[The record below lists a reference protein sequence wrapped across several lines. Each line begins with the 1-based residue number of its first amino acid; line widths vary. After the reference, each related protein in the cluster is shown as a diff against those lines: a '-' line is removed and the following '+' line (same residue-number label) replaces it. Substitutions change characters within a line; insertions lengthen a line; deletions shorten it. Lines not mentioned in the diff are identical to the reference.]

1 MVKREFKISRPR
13 YSSSRKT
20 KRKDPRWKVRDT
32 WRSWFNHHWKERRW
46 RPAPEATRREGR
58 ESGKAERRA
67 GSWRAGGRV
76 SRKAHQRRAL
86 GHVRGPQE
94 NGRSGFRRTLWRE
107 APPPGS
113 REPESITSAHWIS
126 NPLRQLHQV
135 QSEVFQVIPC
145 SKAASAQTA
154 YCQALWQGCQE
165 CSPVWRA
172 SSDPPS
178 HRHPAQQQLMETSA
192 IRGQRDLGGPSI
204 PSADHTCTPWASP
217 LHRDGRHLESTAW
230 SPSDLQAGGW
240 AVSPSLTSK
249 LEAELWGHPHPP
261 PTPGKRGMCAQER
274 QWGLLSPP
282 RRVLCAAFVSGTLKS
297 KNKLHQRS
305 KRVNLSRNKGKQSKE
320 TE

>member
-94 NGRSGFRRTLWRE
+94 NGRSGFHRTLWRE

-192 IRGQRDLGGPSI
+192 IRGQHDLGGPSI

-217 LHRDGRHLESTAW
+217 LHRDGRHLESTVW
-230 SPSDLQAGGW
+230 
-240 AVSPSLTSK
+240 SPSLTSK
-249 LEAELWGHPHPP
+249 LEAELWVRLTSKLEAELWVRLWPP
-261 PTPGKRGMCAQER
+261 SWR
-274 QWGLLSPP
+274 LS
-282 RRVLCAAFVSGTLKS
+282 CESVSDL
-297 KNKLHQRS
+297 
-305 KRVNLSRNKGKQSKE
+305 
-320 TE
+320 